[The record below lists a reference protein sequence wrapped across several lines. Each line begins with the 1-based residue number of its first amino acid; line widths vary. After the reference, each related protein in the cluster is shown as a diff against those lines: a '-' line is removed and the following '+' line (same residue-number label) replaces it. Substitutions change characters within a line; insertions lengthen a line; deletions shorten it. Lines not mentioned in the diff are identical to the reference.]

1 MSRLRTGTTAPPLP
15 TADAAGAP
23 LPPVPADGLTH
34 LQFRRFAG
42 CPICNLHLRTFAVR
56 HPELRA
62 AGVRETAVFHSPAA
76 ELRPYADGLP
86 FPLLADPEQRLYRA
100 YGVERGARALLD
112 PRVWPSVV
120 RGLARSVP
128 LVLRG
133 RERPPAARP
142 LGGRL
147 GLPADFLL
155 TTDGRIA
162 AAHYGT
168 HAADHWS
175 VDQVLTLA
183 TEHRATEHRTS
194 EHRATEH
201 QVTEHQVTEHGDAA
215 HRAADLA

>member
-15 TADAAGAP
+15 ATADASGTP

-42 CPICNLHLRTFAVR
+42 CPICNLHLRSFAVR
-56 HPELRA
+56 HPQLRE
-62 AGVRETAVFHSPAA
+62 AGVREVAVFHSPAD

-112 PRVWPSVV
+112 PRVWPSIV

-133 RERPPAARP
+133 RERPPASRP

-155 TTDGRIA
+155 TADGRIA

-175 VDQVLTLA
+175 VDQVLALA
-183 TEHRATEHRTS
+183 AEHRTAPVPQ
-194 EHRATEH
+194 R
-201 QVTEHQVTEHGDAA
+201 D
-215 HRAADLA
+215 

>member
-1 MSRLRTGTTAPPLP
+1 MSRLRTGTTAPPLSP
-15 TADAAGAP
+15 TATAATTADAVTVTVTGAP

-42 CPICNLHLRTFAVR
+42 CPICNLHLRSFAVR
-56 HPELRA
+56 HPELRE
-62 AGVRETAVFHSPAA
+62 AGVREVAVFHSPAD

-86 FPLLADPEQRLYRA
+86 FSLVADPEQRLYRA

-112 PRVWPSVV
+112 PRVWPSIV
-120 RGLARSVP
+120 RGVARSIP

-133 RERPPAARP
+133 RERPPASRP

-155 TTDGRIA
+155 TADGRVA

-175 VDQVLTLA
+175 VDQVLTLTA
-183 TEHRATEHRTS
+183 
-194 EHRATEH
+194 
-201 QVTEHQVTEHGDAA
+201 AA
-215 HRAADLA
+215 HRTAPVPQHD

>member
-1 MSRLRTGTTAPPLP
+1 M
-15 TADAAGAP
+15 
-23 LPPVPADGLTH
+23 PPVPADGLTH

-42 CPICNLHLRTFAVR
+42 CPICNLHLRGFAVR
-56 HPELRA
+56 HPQLRE
-62 AGVRETAVFHSPAA
+62 AGVREVAVFHSPAD

-86 FPLLADPEQRLYRA
+86 FPLVADPEQRLYRA

-112 PRVWPSVV
+112 PRVWPSIV

-133 RERPPAARP
+133 RERPPASRP

-155 TTDGRIA
+155 GSDGRIA

-175 VDQVLTLA
+175 VDQVLALA
-183 TEHRATEHRTS
+183 
-194 EHRATEH
+194 
-201 QVTEHQVTEHGDAA
+201 AA
-215 HRAADLA
+215 HRTAPVPQHD